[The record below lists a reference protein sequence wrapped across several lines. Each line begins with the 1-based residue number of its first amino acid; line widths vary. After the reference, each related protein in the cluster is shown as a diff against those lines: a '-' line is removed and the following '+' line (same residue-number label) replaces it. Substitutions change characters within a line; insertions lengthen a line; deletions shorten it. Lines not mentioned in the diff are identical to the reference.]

1 MWTDYKYTKKIRKCK
16 ALRANLF
23 CAAGVE
29 LAQHELI
36 EHLGLE
42 QRLLVAEGLP
52 DEDESH
58 DGLTARV
65 QPEGVEGVQ
74 RLLGGLVEG
83 QVKGEAAVVLPA
95 ALVGEKV
102 VGAVL
107 VEPVEAVVQ
116 RQVGAELGK
125 AAGAVLATAA
135 FVLLCQQE
143 YDEAED
149 GGQKQ
154 DGKNSVHGCPPMEF
168 ESCFPYC
175 NTTRPKLCYNI

>member
-52 DEDESH
+52 DEDEGH

-107 VEPVEAVVQ
+107 VEPVEAVV
-116 RQVGAELGK
+116 
-125 AAGAVLATAA
+125 
-135 FVLLCQQE
+135 
-143 YDEAED
+143 
-149 GGQKQ
+149 
-154 DGKNSVHGCPPMEF
+154 
-168 ESCFPYC
+168 
-175 NTTRPKLCYNI
+175 

>member
-23 CAAGVE
+23 CAAGIE

-36 EHLGLE
+36 EHLRLE

-52 DEDESH
+52 DEDEGH

-65 QPEGVEGVQ
+65 QPKGVEGVQ

-125 AAGAVLATAA
+125 AAGAVLAAAA

-143 YDEAED
+143 DDEAED

-154 DGKNSVHGCPPMEF
+154 DGKNSVPGCPPMEF

>member
-1 MWTDYKYTKKIRKCK
+1 MWTVYKYTKKIRKCK
-16 ALRANLF
+16 ALWANLF
-23 CAAGVE
+23 RAAGVE

-52 DEDESH
+52 DEDEGH
-58 DGLTARV
+58 DGLSARV

-102 VGAVL
+102 VGTVL

-125 AAGAVLATAA
+125 AAGAILAAA
-135 FVLLCQQE
+135 GVFPPGEQKNDAAQGGRQQ
-143 YDEAED
+143 DE
-149 GGQKQ
+149 
-154 DGKNSVHGCPPMEF
+154 
-168 ESCFPYC
+168 
-175 NTTRPKLCYNI
+175 